1 MASPYIPAACFWHIQ
16 LDAILKCNIYIII
29 LYCKRFWNIA
39 LFGVST
45 VRSFWVAT
53 ISMIF
58 TLVSPTSRS
67 NCKKARRSFLRYILP
82 LPSLKLTAS
91 SHPENAWLE
100 DDPFR
105 FGMAYFQGRTVTFR
119 EGTFYNPHFHRIP
132 MVVNGSNSRLDM
144 DIGRAAESARVTSS
158 RCPDSSGAV
167 YLIQWV
173 RRVTSKVDN
182 DGIPCSW
189 TNLKHPGMA

>member
-1 MASPYIPAACFWHIQ
+1 MLYWNVIYTSSSYIANDFETLPCLGWVLLGPFEWLQSQWYLHWSAQ
-16 LDAILKCNIYIII
+16 LQGQTAKKQEGLF
-29 LYCKRFWNIA
+29 LGTYCHYPPWNYQQ
-39 LFGVST
+39 
-45 VRSFWVAT
+45 
-53 ISMIF
+53 
-58 TLVSPTSRS
+58 
-67 NCKKARRSFLRYILP
+67 K
-82 LPSLKLTAS
+82 
-91 SHPENAWLE
+91 HPENAWLE

-167 YLIQWV
+167 YL
-173 RRVTSKVDN
+173 
-182 DGIPCSW
+182 
-189 TNLKHPGMA
+189 